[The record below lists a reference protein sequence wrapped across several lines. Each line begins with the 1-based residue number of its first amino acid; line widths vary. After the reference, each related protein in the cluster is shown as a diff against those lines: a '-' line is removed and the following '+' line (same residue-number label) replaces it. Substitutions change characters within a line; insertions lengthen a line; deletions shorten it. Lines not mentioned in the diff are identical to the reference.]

1 MHRLKEFYSFD
12 ICSLFLRLLSCLL
25 EFMSE
30 KNRCL
35 VHKKK
40 THVFVKPSP
49 GTYPC
54 SNNNYVRRHLG
65 MYKIFFII

>member
-40 THVFVKPSP
+40 NTCLRKTFSGYLPVLKQ
-49 GTYPC
+49 
-54 SNNNYVRRHLG
+54 
-65 MYKIFFII
+65 